1 MQHVVLYV
9 ATTVVFLG
17 IDAVWLTRGMGPLFR
32 RELGDMLR
40 PVPALGVAAGFYAV
54 YVVGILWFASAA
66 GLSGK
71 PLGRVALDAALF
83 GFFAYGTYELTN
95 MATLNRWT
103 WGMVAA
109 DLAWGTV
116 LTAVSAVVGLWIARA
131 LLPAV

>member
-1 MQHVVLYV
+1 MQHLILYL
-9 ATTVVFLG
+9 ATVIVFLG
-17 IDAVWLTRGMGPLFR
+17 LDAVWLTRVLGPIFR

-54 YVVGILWFASAA
+54 YVVGILYFASAA
-66 GLSGK
+66 GLAGK
-71 PLGRVALDAALF
+71 PVGRVALDAALF

-116 LTAVSAVVGLWIARA
+116 LTAVSAVAGVWVARA
-131 LLPAV
+131 VLPGV